1 MHPRPPLVPSGIKG
15 FSPRDPCPT
24 WVMLMGTRR
33 CCYGVALNGHFVQS
47 IPVTSPAARPTCLH
61 LTPPCTPRACTPC
74 CLHPTAPC
82 TQRCPVLQAALHP
95 TPPCTPRVCTPHCLH
110 PHHSACRVPA
120 SQAALHPT
128 YLHCTLSYMLHPTL
142 SCTPHASTPGV
153 RALRDSNRVLPAAG
167 RGGSGRLRG
176 SEGLGAGAVARVTG
190 GRFRAGI
197 SG

>member
-15 FSPRDPCPT
+15 FIPRDPCPT
-24 WVMLMGTRR
+24 WVTLMGARR
-33 CCYGVALNGHFVQS
+33 CCYGVALNRHFVPS

-110 PHHSACRVPA
+110 PHRSACRVPA
-120 SQAALHPT
+120 SHVSALHAVLHAAPHTVLHPT
-128 YLHCTLSYMLHPTL
+128 RFDPRC
-142 SCTPHASTPGV
+142 
-153 RALRDSNRVLPAAG
+153 LRIAGLEPVISGAAG
-167 RGGSGRLRG
+167 RGGSGRWRG